1 MDDIQELRERKARL
15 TAELELI
22 DQYLALRAKLFPA
35 TANENVSSPA
45 RTHAARSTKAQ
56 KNDPSEVA
64 KRAEEL
70 IRAHGKPLQ
79 RGELVRRIEASG
91 MPLHTGDKGKY
102 IGTIL
107 WRQRDKFVNVE
118 GHGYWI
124 AGLPV
129 EPMQMDFT
137 PESLVQ

>member
-22 DQYLALRAKLFPA
+22 DQYLAIRAKLFPA
-35 TANENVSSPA
+35 ATGENVSGLA
-45 RTHAARSTKAQ
+45 RAHATRPTKAQ

-91 MPLHTGDKGKY
+91 MPLHTADKGKY

-118 GHGYWI
+118 GEGYWI
-124 AGLPV
+124 VGLPV
-129 EPMQMDFT
+129 ESAPKEF
-137 PESLVQ
+137 SLTSEAE

>member
-1 MDDIQELRERKARL
+1 MDDIQELRARKARL
-15 TAELELI
+15 IAELDLI

-35 TANENVSSPA
+35 TGGENVSGPTRADVPRPA
-45 RTHAARSTKAQ
+45 RSQR
-56 KNDPSEVA
+56 NDPTEVA
-64 KRAEEL
+64 KRAEAL
-70 IRAHGKPLQ
+70 IREHGKPLQ

-118 GHGYWI
+118 GQGYWI
-124 AGLPV
+124 VGLPV
-129 EPMQMDFT
+129 ESAPMELILDS
-137 PESLVQ
+137 PVQ